1 MSTTKNPLPL
11 SDEIAAYDAMQGRLE
26 DECFGKWVV
35 FHHKEFI
42 SSYDS
47 FEDALTDSVRRFDVG
62 SFLIRLVGQEPT
74 FVPTI
79 FGPPDQEP
87 RTRVQ
92 QVIDHGNEGADRDD
106 YSDSLQRQVE
116 AYAGM
121 RDRLE
126 AKYLRKWA
134 VFFRGEFQGAFDSRE
149 DAVAAVHESSGWAP
163 FFIWRVGLPFN
174 QSTTI
179 HTQLNNADG

>member
-26 DECFGKWVV
+26 DEFFGKWVV
-35 FHHKEFI
+35 FHHKELI

-47 FEDALTDSVRRFDVG
+47 FEDAFTDSLRRFDVG
-62 SFLIRLVGQEPT
+62 SFLIRLVGREPASI
-74 FVPTI
+74 PTI
-79 FGPPDQEP
+79 FSLPDQER

-92 QVIDHGNEGADRDD
+92 HITDHGNEVTDRYD
-106 YSDSLQRQVE
+106 YADSLQRQVE

-134 VFFRGEFQGAFDSRE
+134 VFFRGEFQGAFDTRE
-149 DAVAAVHESSGWAP
+149 DAVAAVHESCGWAP

-179 HTQLNNADG
+179 HTRLDNADG